1 MTIEDASV
9 WAKRIRTEAV
19 ETAKMPRM
27 RARKGV
33 LAGADGAMGD
43 SF

>member
-9 WAKRIRTEAV
+9 CAKRIRTEAV
-19 ETAKMPRM
+19 ETARMPRM
-27 RARKGV
+27 RARKGD

>member
-9 WAKRIRTEAV
+9 CAKRIRTEAV
-19 ETAKMPRM
+19 ETARMPRM

-33 LAGADGAMGD
+33 LAGVDGVMED